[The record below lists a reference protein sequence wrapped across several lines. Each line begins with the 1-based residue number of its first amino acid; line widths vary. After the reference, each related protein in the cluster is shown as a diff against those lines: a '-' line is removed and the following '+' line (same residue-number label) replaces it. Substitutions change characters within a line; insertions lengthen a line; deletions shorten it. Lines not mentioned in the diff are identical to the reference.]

1 MGNRTK
7 QQARGGWRQW
17 REDQARA
24 ELAAFRDSGMT
35 AAAYARTHGVSV
47 QRLEYWTKRLGAGP
61 AEVAF
66 VPVTL
71 PTTSSAA
78 IEIGVGD
85 IVVRVRDGHDIERV
99 ARLVVAIARGR
110 AC

>member
-1 MGNRTK
+1 M
-7 QQARGGWRQW
+7 
-17 REDQARA
+17 
-24 ELAAFRDSGMT
+24 SV
-35 AAAYARTHGVSV
+35 ARTPFDGGDTGAIPGQVVPGDVGRRWVTV

>member
-1 MGNRTK
+1 
-7 QQARGGWRQW
+7 
-17 REDQARA
+17 
-24 ELAAFRDSGMT
+24 MT
-35 AAAYARTHGVSV
+35 AAAYARTHGISV
-47 QRLEYWTKRLGAGP
+47 RRLEYWTKRLTAGA

-71 PTTSSAA
+71 PVASTAL

-85 IVVRVRDGHDIERV
+85 IVVRVPDGHDVERV

-110 AC
+110 GC